1 MKLRLP
7 SLSSGFSELIKI
19 FPESLSRSPL
29 YLVRNL
35 FYVINFSHAFSLI
48 DLLYSRYLK
57 LQQNFIVG
65 QNPITNDSTEKTKLK
80 SSFLAGGRGEVR
92 IFAW

>member
-1 MKLRLP
+1 MKLLSMSPRLSNLFHVFEK
-7 SLSSGFSELIKI
+7 SLGC
-19 FPESLSRSPL
+19 SPL